1 VGDLEKS
8 QKIEGIEENEKLPN
22 ETLIQ
27 LLSNQTGVSAEEIK
41 SIFVQSEGNIQKV
54 IEIIKEVAPSYVAI
68 KGKLQ
73 PRRKGELNGVFC
85 LVARG
90 VTGEILAYESWIGP
104 KDLPEDFDVKATWES
119 VYSYIISRKDVH
131 DNYAKRQF
139 DKIIDRLFPH
149 TTLNKLFTSHINVE
163 EVQRNITREIG
174 DILRFDTVVEI
185 NVEKFNEIRY
195 TLSPLGKK
203 TEEEPDLE
211 EKQQEEANVGF
222 QSISLAC
229 VPRLDAV
236 KGKPVADL
244 QEGDMVEVAITSN
257 NPLGK
262 FMNRLFAKNDVNPK
276 FKVKSLEQLPS
287 GEYLV
292 RLHISD
298 DIEGIF
304 KSSGELKVSVI
315 ADEKELPKRANYY
328 VFVSIILFVV
338 LFLYLVF
345 RR

>member
-8 QKIEGIEENEKLPN
+8 QKIEGIEGNEKLPN

-119 VYSYIISRKDVH
+119 VYSYIISRKDVHDNYAKRQFDKIIRKDVH

-276 FKVKSLEQLPS
+276 FKVKSL
-287 GEYLV
+287 
-292 RLHISD
+292 
-298 DIEGIF
+298 
-304 KSSGELKVSVI
+304 
-315 ADEKELPKRANYY
+315 
-328 VFVSIILFVV
+328 
-338 LFLYLVF
+338 
-345 RR
+345 